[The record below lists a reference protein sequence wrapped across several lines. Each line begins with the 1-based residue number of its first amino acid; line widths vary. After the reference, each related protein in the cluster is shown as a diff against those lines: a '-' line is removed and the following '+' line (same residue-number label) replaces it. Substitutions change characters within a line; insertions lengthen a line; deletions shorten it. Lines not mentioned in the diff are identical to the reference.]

1 VYDILIIQFCTQGG
15 ISRTTTAMVIASL
28 VKEFQLASEINH
40 MKGIV
45 PDDILNALRSQP
57 FTTCSSSFTIGPIK
71 LERLSLQVFQ
81 FVGRTMGISQRE
93 APEKC
98 PTFVGTGLTGKYFTR
113 LGKLAMNKYTN
124 VFGVLVSD

>member
-1 VYDILIIQFCTQGG
+1 VYDILIIQSCTQGG

-57 FTTCSSSFTIGPIK
+57 YTAFSLSLTMTPIK

-81 FVGRTMGISQRE
+81 FAGRTRGVFQRE
-93 APEKC
+93 APEK
-98 PTFVGTGLTGKYFTR
+98 
-113 LGKLAMNKYTN
+113 
-124 VFGVLVSD
+124 